1 MEHLDEIMRLA
12 EAELEAVAKNGKF
25 RSREEIESVGKLIDI
40 GKDIECMWGMD
51 EPDDSGEYSGNYSRN
66 GRYYR
71 GGGSY
76 AYGNGYG
83 DRSYAR
89 GRGRNAR
96 RDSMGRYSRNSYGYS
111 MDGKSD
117 YMEQLRDMMES
128 APDEK
133 TRMSVQKMIREME
146 AE

>member
-40 GKDIECMWGMD
+40 GKDIECMWDMEGS
-51 EPDDSGEYSGNYSRN
+51 DDSGEYSG
-66 GRYYR
+66 
-71 GGGSY
+71 
-76 AYGNGYG
+76 AY
-83 DRSYAR
+83 YAR

-117 YMEQLRDMMES
+117 YMDQLREMMGS